1 MDSKKIVNSLID
13 DIANGAA
20 ISQILLKAQIIA
32 HNVGEEKFSKLIKS
46 EQQGYSPNDEIPDYR
61 KLNSMV
67 KATFANSWGN
77 IQTVD
82 VHSEMI
88 EDKRI
93 KDLLTFV
100 YVKDSLV
107 QVEAMYN
114 NAESGMVR
122 VQVPVFAYPT
132 IKSLYDSDGYEV
144 HSANHCF
151 PKESLLSIVEIFKAQ
166 LLDLLLQFNDKL
178 DWSMDLAADT
188 NKDKAKT
195 IINNVYNVK
204 AVVANMGEGNV
215 ETKDIITNENRNT
228 NTTTSC

>member
-1 MDSKKIVNSLID
+1 MDSKNIVNSLID

-32 HNVGEEKFSKLIKS
+32 YNVGDEKFSKLIKN
-46 EQQGYSPNDEIPDYR
+46 EQQGYSPNDDIPDYR
-61 KLNSMV
+61 KLKSMV
-67 KATFANSWGN
+67 KATFVNSWGN
-77 IQTVD
+77 VQTVD

-93 KDLLTFV
+93 RDLLTFV

-114 NAESGMVR
+114 NAESGMLR

-132 IKSLYDSDGYEV
+132 IKSLYDSDGYGYEV

-151 PKESLLSIVEIFKAQ
+151 PKESLLSIVENVKAQ

-178 DWSMDLAADT
+178 DWKMELSADK
-188 NKDKAKT
+188 NKDMAKT

-204 AVVANMGEGNV
+204 AVVANMGEGSV
-215 ETKDIITNENRNT
+215 ETNDIITYK
-228 NTTTSC
+228 

>member
-13 DIANGAA
+13 DIATNGAA

-32 HNVGEEKFSKLIKS
+32 YNVGDENFSKLIKS

-61 KLNSMV
+61 KLKSMV
-67 KATFANSWGN
+67 KATFADSWSN
-77 IQTVD
+77 TKTVIVPCEAVD
-82 VHSEMI
+82 
-88 EDKRI
+88 DKRI
-93 KDLLTFV
+93 RDLLIFV
-100 YVKDSLV
+100 YVRDPLV
-107 QVEAMYN
+107 QVESLYN

-122 VQVPVFAYPT
+122 IQVPVFAYPT
-132 IKSLYDSDGYEV
+132 IKSLYNSDGYEV
-144 HSANHCF
+144 LSANHCF

-178 DWSMDLAADT
+178 DWNMDLAADK

-204 AVVANMGEGNV
+204 AVVANMGEGDV
-215 ETKDIITNENRNT
+215 ETNDIITNK
-228 NTTTSC
+228 

>member
-1 MDSKKIVNSLID
+1 MDSKIIVNCLID

-32 HNVGEEKFSKLIKS
+32 YNVGDEKFSKLIKN

-61 KLNSMV
+61 KLKSLV
-67 KATFANSWGN
+67 KASFVNSWGN
-77 IQTVD
+77 VQTVD

-93 KDLLTFV
+93 RDLLTFV

-151 PKESLLSIVEIFKAQ
+151 PKESLLSIVEKVKAQ
-166 LLDLLLQFNDKL
+166 LLDLLLQFNNKL
-178 DWSMDLAADT
+178 DWNMELAADK
-188 NKDKAKT
+188 NKNMAKT
-195 IINNVYNVK
+195 IINNVYNVH
-204 AVVANMGEGNV
+204 AAVANMGNGNV
-215 ETKDIITNENRNT
+215 ETQDITLTE
-228 NTTTSC
+228 